1 MNPDSAF
8 IKAVHQKIRLIKQK
22 RIKWSGFIAVVIGFF
37 IFYSSNVSELKM
49 EGENWSMNELYQF
62 EYYEWEYLEELTD
75 EEIFIYLIDTE
86 ESDEILELADNSA
99 KILLAMQSI
108 NWEK

>member
-1 MNPDSAF
+1 MNSDSAF
-8 IKAVHQKIRLIKQK
+8 IQAVHRKILQKKQQ
-22 RIKWSGFIAVVIGFF
+22 RIKWSGFIVVAIGLF
-37 IFYSSNVSELKM
+37 IFYSSNVSKLKV
-49 EGENWSMNELYQF
+49 EDENWSMNELYQS

-75 EEIFIYLIDTE
+75 EELLIYLIDTV
-86 ESDEILELADNSA
+86 ESDEILELANNSA

>member
-8 IKAVHQKIRLIKQK
+8 IQAVHRIIRRKKQK

-37 IFYSSNVSELKM
+37 ILYSSNVSELKM

-75 EEIFIYLIDTE
+75 EEIFIYLMDTE
-86 ESDEILELADNSA
+86 ESDEILELAGNSSD
-99 KILLAMQSI
+99 ILLAIQSI
-108 NWEK
+108 KWEK